1 MIMGNK
7 IVKIE
12 DSFVVMGG
20 YILSILKQ
28 KSLSIDLLYSK
39 FLEIYPKKISFED
52 FSYAIDF
59 LYMIKKDIYVRMF
72 YKSPIPIEEYMELK
86 K

>member
-12 DSFVVMGG
+12 DSFVVIGG

-59 LYMIKKDIYVRMF
+59 LYMIKKIKMKNEDI
-72 YKSPIPIEEYMELK
+72 IEVII
-86 K
+86 